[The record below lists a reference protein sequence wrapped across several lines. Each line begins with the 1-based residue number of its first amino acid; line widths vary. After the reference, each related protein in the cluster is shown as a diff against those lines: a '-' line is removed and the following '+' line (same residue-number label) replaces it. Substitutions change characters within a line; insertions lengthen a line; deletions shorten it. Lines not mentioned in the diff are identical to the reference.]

1 MLTFTK
7 SKKCYFIFLFSVI
20 NAQAA
25 NVDFNSIYNNASQ
38 ACNDKQINKDCKGI
52 YESSQHC
59 DSTKTK
65 DEVASNEISTIE
77 TCLNLKSDNT
87 YVEPKFST
95 KRPRGQ

>member
-1 MLTFTK
+1 MTNTK
-7 SKKCYFIFLFSVI
+7 TKIVISFFLFSVT

-25 NVDFNSIYNNASQ
+25 NVDFSSIYNNASEV
-38 ACNDKQINKDCKGI
+38 CNDKQINKDCESMN
-52 YESSQHC
+52 ESSLQC

-65 DEVASNEISTIE
+65 EGVVSDEISTNK
-77 TCLNLKSDNT
+77 TCVNLKSNN